1 VKRVLRLPAY
11 RRLLAAYTL
20 NELAW
25 SVGTLALA
33 VLVYRRTGSAVGSA
47 GFFLC
52 AQFFPALLSPLVVAR
67 VDRRPARRVLP
78 SLYALEAILFA
89 ALAWAASRFSLVPV
103 LALAMLDGIVAVTAR
118 ALARTATVG
127 VLTPVGLLR
136 EGNALTNAL
145 FSICFMG
152 GPALGGLVV
161 VSGGT
166 IAALLANSGLF
177 AAIALILVTAGA
189 LPRAPEEDAP
199 AAGRV
204 RAAIAHVQSDPLLR
218 SLLGIQ
224 TAAVVLFTIA
234 TPVEVVFAQRS
245 LHAGAGGYGALLS
258 SWGAGAVAGSAA
270 YVRWHGLPARGLI
283 AASAA
288 ALGVGF
294 LVMAVAPTLLVA
306 MVGSAIGGAGNG
318 IESVAART
326 AVQEQT
332 PERWMALVMS
342 LNESL
347 NQAAPGGGILLGGV
361 IAALAGP
368 RLALGVAGAGSLVV
382 TAAIWVVLGPRA
394 GFGAT
399 PSGPRSG
406 SDAAT
411 EAGPPPFSGS
421 ETLA

>member
-33 VLVYRRTGSAVGSA
+33 VLVYRHTGSAVGSA
-47 GFFLC
+47 AFFLC
-52 AQFFPALLSPLVVAR
+52 SQFFPALVSPAVVAR
-67 VDRRPARRVLP
+67 IDQRAARRVLP
-78 SLYALEAILFA
+78 TLYALEAILFA

-103 LALAMLDGIVAVTAR
+103 LALAMLDGVVAVTAR
-118 ALARTATVG
+118 ALARAATVG
-127 VLTPVGLLR
+127 VLAPEGLLR
-136 EGNALTNAL
+136 EGNAVTNTL
-145 FSICFMG
+145 FSVCFMG

-161 VSGGT
+161 VGGGT

-177 AAIALILVTAGA
+177 AAIALILLTAGS
-189 LPRAPEEDAP
+189 LPRAPEEESP

-204 RAAIAHVQSDPLLR
+204 RAAIAHVRSDPLLR
-218 SLLGIQ
+218 ALLGIQ
-224 TAAVVLFTIA
+224 TAAVALFTIS
-234 TPVEVVFAQRS
+234 TPVGIVFAQRS
-245 LHAGAGGYGALLS
+245 LHAGAGGYGGLLS
-258 SWGAGAVAGSAA
+258 FWGVGAVAGSAA
-270 YVRWHGLPARGLI
+270 YARWHDLPARGLI
-283 AASAA
+283 AVSAA

-294 LVMAVAPTLLVA
+294 LVMAAAPTLVVA
-306 MVGSAIGGAGNG
+306 MIGSAIGGAGNG

-347 NQAAPGGGILLGGV
+347 MQAAPGGGILLGGV
-361 IAALAGP
+361 IAALVGP
-368 RLALGVAGAGSLVV
+368 RIALMVAGAGSLLVA
-382 TAAIWVVLGPRA
+382 AAIWVVLGPRA
-394 GFGAT
+394 RFGRSPA
-399 PSGPRSG
+399 GPRSA
-406 SDAAT
+406 SDVVT
-411 EAGPPPFSGS
+411 ETRPPSVSRS